1 MSKLHQIFCASYLW
15 PWFGPPLAALQYV
28 MHFRFSGWRH
38 ILPILDP
45 MAQVT
50 QVASSLKWLTRGSTD
65 FTSLY
70 TRTNLP
76 AYQTNLAL
84 DQFKVWCLRL
94 LCFLLHHCQTWT
106 CWIKA
111 SWMKSPKTFTISK
124 IATKPLFTVQVNL
137 GIYKD
142 ETTIKQLTFIKYNV
156 PLFLEAPCKTMNNY
170 ISMSD
175 RHKIGKIF
183 TVKWLWNV

>member
-1 MSKLHQIFCASYLW
+1 
-15 PWFGPPLAALQYV
+15 
-28 MHFRFSGWRH
+28 
-38 ILPILDP
+38 
-45 MAQVT
+45 
-50 QVASSLKWLTRGSTD
+50 
-65 FTSLY
+65 
-70 TRTNLP
+70 
-76 AYQTNLAL
+76 
-84 DQFKVWCLRL
+84 
-94 LCFLLHHCQTWT
+94 
-106 CWIKA
+106 
-111 SWMKSPKTFTISK
+111 MKSPKTFTISK

-183 TVKWLWNV
+183 TVK